1 MRAIAGPTGAIAFLA
16 LSLVLAIAL
25 VASAATWRRERA
37 DLRQR
42 VAYLTQQNERS
53 QSVWKARLAACQAS
67 DLPRRTIQTAGP
79 AMGDETVS
87 RLLAQ
92 GPEGID
98 GCARMESA
106 DQAVLSTLK

>member
-1 MRAIAGPTGAIAFLA
+1 MAAMTGRKAAIALLA
-16 LSLVLAIAL
+16 LSLVLAVAL

-37 DLRQR
+37 DLQAR
-42 VAYLTQQNERS
+42 VTYLTQQSERS

-67 DLPRRTIQTAGP
+67 DAPRRTIQTAGP
-79 AMGDETVS
+79 ATGDETVS